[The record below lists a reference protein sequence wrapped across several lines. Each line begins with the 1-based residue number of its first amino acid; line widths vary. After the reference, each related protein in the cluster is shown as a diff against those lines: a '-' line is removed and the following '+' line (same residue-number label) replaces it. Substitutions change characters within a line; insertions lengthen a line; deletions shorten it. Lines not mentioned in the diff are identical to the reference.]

1 MTQEELEGKYVE
13 TKVIAGI
20 FDVTVRRIQQLTQ
33 DGVIKTTEVPKEGR
47 RYELLPTIK
56 MYTKHLSDKA
66 HGKGRAERE
75 VALRQQKLEAEI
87 ALKESQ
93 GEIHRIKAEIAAG
106 KYIDVDEV
114 TLDYQ
119 KFFAIFK
126 RFAMGMPSRLVGM
139 ISDSLDPMEARRV
152 EKEMTAEVKR
162 MLHAFVVCGHT
173 AEEMGEEKKK
183 RKKHV
188 KT

>member
-1 MTQEELEGKYVE
+1 MTEEELEGEYAE

-20 FDVTVRRIQQLTQ
+20 FGVTVRRVQQLTQ
-33 DGVIKTTEVPKEGR
+33 DGVLKTTEVPGEGR

-56 MYTKHLSDKA
+56 MYIKHLSDKA
-66 HGKGRAERE
+66 HGKGRAEKE
-75 VALRQQKLEAEI
+75 VELRQQKLEAEI

-106 KYIDVDEV
+106 KYIDVESV
-114 TLDYQ
+114 ALDYQ

-126 RFAMGMPSRLVGM
+126 RFAIGIPSRLVSM
-139 ISDSLDPMEARRV
+139 IHDSIDPFEARCI

-183 RKKHV
+183 RKKNA
-188 KT
+188 KP

>member
-1 MTQEELEGKYVE
+1 MTEDELEGKYVE

-56 MYTKHLSDKA
+56 MYIKHLSDKA

-126 RFAMGMPSRLVGM
+126 RFAIGMPSRLVSM
-139 ISDSLDPMEARRV
+139 ISDSIDPLEARRI

-173 AEEMGEEKKK
+173 EETGEDKKK